1 MQSISTNVVQASL
14 VMYLH
19 IDFILM
25 KLAIAICT
33 LRDTCDS
40 KLMVLSRTPPKY
52 LTLSLSSMRTGSALS
67 GSCAALLS

>member
-1 MQSISTNVVQASL
+1 MQSIITNVVQASL

-25 KLAIAICT
+25 KLAIAFCT

-40 KLMVLSRTPPKY
+40 KLRVLSRTPPRY
-52 LTLSLSSMRTGSALS
+52 LTWPLCSMKS
-67 GSCAALLS
+67 GPA